1 MGEKRRDKGKRSALS
16 ASFVTGA
23 VALIFLVIG
32 YQTALFVKRAAE
44 MRILGHRDHPD
55 TVYVIDE
62 TLAREILKSE
72 LADGNAEGSERIER
86 SDSFEKS
93 GGQMMTGGGMV
104 IIRRDSDHSE
114 KVGKFLNSKA
124 HKKTESFKFN
134 PNTVSVSDLC
144 RLGFSEKQAASI
156 DNYRQKGGHFYRKTD
171 FAKSFVVAD
180 SVYQRLEKYITI
192 PKMDLNTADSAAF
205 ESLPGIGRYFASKM
219 VSYRTEL
226 CGYSNKEQLMDIYN
240 FDRQKYDSLSDLV
253 EINSTTSKPYDL
265 WTLPEE
271 ELRKHPYLRSYS
283 AHSIVVFRNNNPK
296 SRWTIDNLD
305 AAGVLKDGMAEKLKR
320 CLISPAE

>member
-1 MGEKRRDKGKRSALS
+1 
-16 ASFVTGA
+16 
-23 VALIFLVIG
+23 
-32 YQTALFVKRAAE
+32 
-44 MRILGHRDHPD
+44 
-55 TVYVIDE
+55 
-62 TLAREILKSE
+62 
-72 LADGNAEGSERIER
+72 
-86 SDSFEKS
+86 
-93 GGQMMTGGGMV
+93 MV